1 FPHEGTFL
9 YGIDA
14 RTGKLLWRNG
24 TQCENGHQLSLAPGG
39 HLYMTGRDIWVP
51 KDFRGYSKPYYG
63 SPTPFL
69 RADGRFVNGFGSSIE
84 DDPERPKIAGAFLAL
99 LGVVK
104 DGVRYIGASA
114 WKVEGEEKKR
124 EMLWQHPT
132 PDRWVDADSGI
143 GVRMKGSPVIFRYD
157 PDLSSLVFAG
167 DTLFHSAFDLDPKK
181 GVGSGIYARDPKD
194 GKVLWSVE
202 IPERANQLVVAN
214 GRLFVGTRSG
224 TIYSFAPAG
233 TAVSGEQTEKI
244 EPVPAASDDEKE
256 LAAATETII
265 AQSGVSEGY
274 ALVLDCQS
282 GQLAAEL
289 AQRTKLSVIAVF
301 SDPAAA
307 AKARDAYCQANLH
320 LTRIVTWTAAK
331 DAVLPY
337 SSFFA
342 DLIVSESAV
351 LGGALPA
358 NMQEIARLQKP
369 IRGIALIG
377 GKQTAAALD
386 QWTAATKQ
394 KDWQAIDSSGH
405 WAKRTRPRLPDAG
418 AWTHMY
424 GDAGNTGCS
433 HDGVLKPPLGV
444 AWFGAPQIEQ
454 PGRHTALIVDGI
466 LIVPQPN
473 ALEACDQ
480 YTGRRL
486 WRLDAGSVGVSIAAS
501 GKYIYT
507 KIAHVL
513 AQLDLLTGKEKASY
527 LTAFGKEHSWGWF
540 AVGEDGKRVYGA
552 AGGGLFCTEMESG
565 KGNIVWAIGGPKVKD
580 TEKINGTIAMEGGR
594 IYVLGGA
601 ANEAQRADAIAQM
614 RAWMKTQSKALSE
627 EFEKQVKDRD
637 IRELIAVDA
646 ASGKILYRR
655 GVDISNCGGKWLRP
669 AGFGGRRHYN
679 PYVNLGMYAHNGVV
693 VIASQGRADKGWP
706 MWNAGAYKVRASTAI
721 DGKTGKLLWYK
732 FTNHRTRPV
741 IIDDTLHVEP
751 WAYDLRSGEKKTRL
765 HPITGEAADWAW
777 CRPDKQCGIFSASK
791 YFLFGRN
798 KGFGYK
804 DLLNDEGL
812 YTFWHSRSNCFVD
825 HVSGGGLMIKPPQAI
840 YCKCQWSLPFTV
852 AMGQVSN
859 HPAAA
864 PMFAQPGRTLPVKHL
879 RLDFGANGDRR
890 DEAGRL
896 WLNTNRPINHKLLL
910 GYDVQFIMYEGG
922 SEVRRSSRFTPVE
935 NADPRFVFASTLV
948 GLKRCVLP
956 VVRPE
961 DGTGS
966 FRVRLGFSAMPGD
979 QPGQRVFDVRLNGRT
994 VLENF
999 DVAAQ
1004 AGGQNRAVW
1013 KEFTVDV
1020 KSDIVLDMIPKSAT

>member
-1 FPHEGTFL
+1 
-9 YGIDA
+9 
-14 RTGKLLWRNG
+14 
-24 TQCENGHQLSLAPGG
+24 
-39 HLYMTGRDIWVP
+39 
-51 KDFRGYSKPYYG
+51 
-63 SPTPFL
+63 
-69 RADGRFVNGFGSSIE
+69 
-84 DDPERPKIAGAFLAL
+84 
-99 LGVVK
+99 
-104 DGVRYIGASA
+104 
-114 WKVEGEEKKR
+114 
-124 EMLWQHPT
+124 
-132 PDRWVDADSGI
+132 
-143 GVRMKGSPVIFRYD
+143 
-157 PDLSSLVFAG
+157 
-167 DTLFHSAFDLDPKK
+167 
-181 GVGSGIYARDPKD
+181 
-194 GKVLWSVE
+194 
-202 IPERANQLVVAN
+202 
-214 GRLFVGTRSG
+214 
-224 TIYSFAPAG
+224 
-233 TAVSGEQTEKI
+233 
-244 EPVPAASDDEKE
+244 
-256 LAAATETII
+256 
-265 AQSGVSEGY
+265 
-274 ALVLDCQS
+274 
-282 GQLAAEL
+282 
-289 AQRTKLSVIAVF
+289 
-301 SDPAAA
+301 
-307 AKARDAYCQANLH
+307 
-320 LTRIVTWTAAK
+320 
-331 DAVLPY
+331 
-337 SSFFA
+337 
-342 DLIVSESAV
+342 
-351 LGGALPA
+351 
-358 NMQEIARLQKP
+358 
-369 IRGIALIG
+369 
-377 GKQTAAALD
+377 
-386 QWTAATKQ
+386 
-394 KDWQAIDSSGH
+394 
-405 WAKRTRPRLPDAG
+405 
-418 AWTHMY
+418 
-424 GDAGNTGCS
+424 
-433 HDGVLKPPLGV
+433 
-444 AWFGAPQIEQ
+444 
-454 PGRHTALIVDGI
+454 
-466 LIVPQPN
+466 
-473 ALEACDQ
+473 CDQ

-501 GKYIYT
+501 GKHVYA

-513 AQLDLLTGKEKASY
+513 AQIDLLTGKEKASY
-527 LTAFGKEHSWGWF
+527 LTAFGKEHPWGWF
-540 AVGEDGKRVYGA
+540 AVGEEGKRVYGA

-565 KGNIVWAIGGPKVKD
+565 KGNIIWAIGGPKVKD

-594 IYVLGGA
+594 IYILGGA

-646 ASGKILYRR
+646 DTGKILFRR

-679 PYVNLGMYAHNGVV
+679 PYVSLGMYAHNGVV

-721 DGKTGKLLWYK
+721 DGKSGKLLWYK

-751 WAYDLRSGEKKTRL
+751 WAYDLRTGEKKTRL

-910 GYDVQFIMYEGG
+910 GYDVQLIMHEGG
-922 SEVRRSSRFTPVE
+922 SEVRRSSRFTPIE
-935 NADPRFVFASTLV
+935 NADPPFVFASTLV

-961 DGTGS
+961 DGTGT

-979 QPGQRVFDVRLNGRT
+979 QPGQRLFDVRLNGRT
-994 VLENF
+994 VLKDF

-1013 KEFTVDV
+1013 KEFTIEVESDV
-1020 KSDIVLDMIPKSAT
+1020 VLDMIPKSVTTDPARLPILNALEIVREKISTLGMTQPEDMWLNDTTSEKPLELHLANLRGEAFRGKLQWELPTGIEIVGLPGGGGEITLEPESRRKLELQIKAGDKTPRGKHTVVAKLVAQDGRVEIERRWHVEWLGPLERRVLRGGSAPIRQEPLHQLWSRRVRPNRHWEILQVSQGYQKPQDGGAATAYLWFHIPKELRDVKIHQARIRLHTHASASRLYEAAQGSPSASPKPSGPQATLRRLAGPPWPKFNEVKYPNLPKTIGESTTLTPVAGHAEKVEAKLPGPIKATDEQPNIYLAVEPTQPGGAVFWSHAAPDSSRAPVLIIDYQK